1 MGILNKI
8 FGKSKK
14 EEVTNQVD
22 HTPNV
27 QDNVWDES
35 LEYVSEQEMIR
46 YRIYKRLGELKRGD
60 IFNLETVFGNDGVS
74 ADEYMAFLEVFAK
87 LMNPFPV
94 YETPEKLHEAESN
107 LKDDDA
113 GIMCRIANTYLGQ
126 GDLAEAFDWYN
137 QAADHGDSTAMCR
150 LGGMYKHGHGV
161 EQSTDKAIQWYKK
174 AVVADGNREAL
185 LDLGLCYLKGEG
197 VPKDIDKGFFLM
209 QRSANQGN
217 MQAQYNM
224 GVIYRMSGSAD
235 DMEKAL
241 YWYRLSANQG
251 YEEAVDFLNQY
262 ENGNMNRTDSTN

>member
-14 EEVTNQVD
+14 EEVTYQVY

-27 QDNVWDES
+27 QDDVWDES
-35 LEYVSEQEMIR
+35 LEYVSEQEVIR

-74 ADEYMAFLEVFAK
+74 AEEYMAFLEVCAK

-126 GDLAEAFDWYN
+126 GDLAKAFDWYN
-137 QAADHGDSTAMCR
+137 QAANHGDSTAMCR

-174 AVVADGNREAL
+174 AVVADGNRDAL
-185 LDLGLCYLKGEG
+185 LDLGLCYLNGDGVQKDMNKG
-197 VPKDIDKGFFLM
+197 VFLM
-209 QRSANQGN
+209 QRSAFQGN
-217 MQAQYNM
+217 MQAQYNL
-224 GVIYRMSGSAD
+224 GVICRMSGSAD

-241 YWYRLSANQG
+241 YWYRLSAAQG
-251 YEEAVDFLNQY
+251 YEQAVDFLNQY
-262 ENGNMNRTDSTN
+262 EKGNI